1 MLIAIVIGAG
11 GACIAWF
18 LLKMIGL
25 VTNLFYYQRLSTEF
39 ASPAGNQLGV
49 YAIAVPVV
57 GSLIVGLMARY
68 GSEQIRGHGIPEAIE
83 SILMNGS
90 RIRPR
95 LAILKPLSAAISI
108 GSGGPFGAE
117 GPIIMTGGAIGSIIA
132 QFFHLTSMERRTL
145 LVAGA
150 AAGMSATFAAPLSA
164 DHEQVLKALHVPGGS
179 AHSSSSA
186 YFCLSDLAQHWPSR
200 DTGARRE
207 VVMVTDGVD
216 AYQPRFDPEDPYV
229 QAAIT
234 DAVRAHLVVYSIYWM
249 DRGFAD
255 QGSFASNAG
264 QSLLL
269 EVTQATG
276 GRSFWEGMG
285 NPVSFEPYFD
295 ELIRR
300 FRNQYELGFSTVLR
314 GKPEVESLKLKLSAP
329 GAEVDA
335 PQQVQ
340 VSPAEPVQR

>member
-1 MLIAIVIGAG
+1 MRNRSAVACMAFVALLAVTPAFAQSEGVLGRGEAVVTVLPKHEGTLPPSVANQDLAVKVDGKNAKVTKWAPFVSPDNRLELVLLIDNSARSSLG
-11 GACIAWF
+11 GQMDDIARF
-18 LLKMIGL
+18 IKSLPPN
-25 VTNLFYYQRLSTEF
+25 VT
-39 ASPAGNQLGV
+39 A
-49 YAIAVPVV
+49 AIAY
-57 GSLIVGLMARY
+57 M
-68 GSEQIRGHGIPEAIE
+68 E
-83 SILMNGS
+83 NG
-90 RIRPR
+90 R
-95 LAILKPLSAAISI
+95 A
-108 GSGGPFGAE
+108 
-117 GPIIMTGGAIGSIIA
+117 
-132 QFFHLTSMERRTL
+132 
-145 LVAGA
+145 V
-150 AAGMSATFAAPLSA
+150 FAAQLSA

>member
-1 MLIAIVIGAG
+1 M
-11 GACIAWF
+11 
-18 LLKMIGL
+18 
-25 VTNLFYYQRLSTEF
+25 T
-39 ASPAGNQLGV
+39 
-49 YAIAVPVV
+49 
-57 GSLIVGLMARY
+57 VGLAALTVLLAAPAFSQNEGVQGRGEAVVTVLPKHEGEVPPSVANQDLAVKLDGKNARVTQWAPFVSPDNRLELVLLIDNSARSSLGGQMDDIARFIKSLPPNVTAAVAY
-68 GSEQIRGHGIPEAIE
+68 ME
-83 SILMNGS
+83 NG
-90 RIRPR
+90 R
-95 LAILKPLSAAISI
+95 AA
-108 GSGGPFGAE
+108 
-117 GPIIMTGGAIGSIIA
+117 
-132 QFFHLTSMERRTL
+132 
-145 LVAGA
+145 
-150 AAGMSATFAAPLSA
+150 FAAPLSA

-200 DTGARRE
+200 DTRARRE

-216 AYQPRFDPEDPYV
+216 AYQPRFDPDDPYV

-249 DRGFAD
+249 DRGLAD
-255 QGSFASNAG
+255 QGSSASNAG

-276 GRSFWEGMG
+276 GKSFWEGMG

-335 PQQVQ
+335 PRQVM
-340 VSPAEPVQR
+340 VAPAAPAQR